1 MAENHRNSEGL
12 PSAMTRLVRSLA
24 RLPGIG
30 EKTATRLVLVLLS
43 WPRERVI
50 ELAESLL
57 EMKERVGLCTSCF
70 GLSDTATCN
79 VCADA
84 QRDQGSICVVE
95 TPADLLAIERA
106 RAFKGVYHV
115 LHGALAPV
123 QGIGPDDLKISE
135 LRERIERNPAGTVR
149 EVIIA
154 TNATVE
160 GDATA
165 LYLAKVLRPLGIKT
179 TRLARGLP
187 TGSDLEYSD
196 VATLSA
202 ALNYRREL

>member
-1 MAENHRNSEGL
+1 MSDNHRGIEGL
-12 PSAMTRLVRSLA
+12 PPAMTRLAHELA

-30 EKTATRLVLVLLS
+30 EKTATRLALVLLS

-57 EMKERVGLCTSCF
+57 EMKERVGLCASCF
-70 GLSDTATCN
+70 GLSDCATCA
-79 VCADA
+79 VCANSG
-84 QRDQGSICVVE
+84 RDHGIICVVE
-95 TPADLLAIERA
+95 TPADLLAIERSRSFTGA
-106 RAFKGVYHV
+106 YHV
-115 LHGALAPV
+115 LHGALAPA
-123 QGIGPDDLKISE
+123 QGIGPDDLKIGP
-135 LRERIERNPAGTVR
+135 LIARIEGRPAGSVR

-154 TNATVE
+154 TNATIE

-165 LYLAKVLRPLGIKT
+165 LYLAKALKPLEVKT

-196 VATLSA
+196 VATVSA
-202 ALNYRREL
+202 ALSYRREL